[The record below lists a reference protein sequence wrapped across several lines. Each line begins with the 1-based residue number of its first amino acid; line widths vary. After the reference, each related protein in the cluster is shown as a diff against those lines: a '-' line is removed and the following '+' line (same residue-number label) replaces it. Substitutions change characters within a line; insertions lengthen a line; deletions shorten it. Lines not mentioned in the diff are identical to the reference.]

1 MYKSED
7 QQMKA
12 PAKVSSIS
20 ALHQFLGLTK
30 PSNPLISVFDFDDV
44 KLAPKTIL
52 SAVTTDFYVVA
63 LKKDCAG
70 GKCKYGQQ
78 YYDFDDGIMYF
89 IAPHQV
95 LQFEDVL
102 LNGVKGF
109 VLVVHPDFLHGY
121 PLASEIKDYGY
132 FSYAT
137 NEALHL
143 AVKEEKAIMQI
154 IENMDREITGNMDG
168 FTQDLLIANMDLLL
182 KYCDRFYNR
191 QFLTRKKANN
201 DLLTKLEDLLDAYF
215 RTERLAEKGIPTVQF
230 VAGELHLS
238 PNYLSDLLRVHTGQ
252 TTQQHIQNR
261 LIEKAKELLFATS
274 MSVSEIAYQLGFE
287 HSQSFH
293 RLFKNRTSVSPLE
306 FRHSFN
312 SGKS

>member
-1 MYKSED
+1 MYNPVN
-7 QQMKA
+7 QHMKA
-12 PAKVSSIS
+12 PEKIGSIS
-20 ALHQFLGLTK
+20 ALHQFLGLVK

-44 KLAPKTIL
+44 KLEPETIL

-70 GKCKYGQQ
+70 GKCKYGKE
-78 YYDFDDGIMYF
+78 YYDFDEGIMYF

-102 LNGVKGF
+102 LNAVKGF
-109 VLVVHPDFLHGY
+109 VLVVHPDFLHSY
-121 PLASEIKDYGY
+121 ALASEIKNYGY

-143 AVKEEKAIMQI
+143 SEKEEEAIIHI
-154 IENMDREITGNMDG
+154 IENLSSEISNNMDH
-168 FTQDLLIANMDLLL
+168 FTQDLLISNMDLLL

-191 QFLTRKKANN
+191 QFLTRKKVNTN
-201 DLLTKLEDLLDAYF
+201 LLAKLEVLLDAYF
-215 RTERLAEKGIPTVQF
+215 KSEKLAENGVPSVQL
-230 VAGELHLS
+230 VASELHLS
-238 PNYLSDLLRVHTGQ
+238 PNYLSDMLRIQTGQ

-261 LIEKAKELLFATS
+261 LIEKAKELLSSTS
-274 MSVSEIAYQLGFE
+274 MFVSEIAYQLGFE

-293 RLFKNRTSVSPLE
+293 RLFKNRTSVSPVE
-306 FRHSFN
+306 FRQSFN
-312 SGKS
+312 

>member
-1 MYKSED
+1 
-7 QQMKA
+7 MKT

-20 ALHQFLGLTK
+20 AMHQFLGLK
-30 PSNPLISVFDFDDV
+30 RPANPLISVFNFDEV
-44 KLAPKTIL
+44 KLEPETIL
-52 SAVTTDFYVVA
+52 SAVTTDFYVIA

-102 LNGVKGF
+102 LNSVRGF
-109 VLVVHPDFLHGY
+109 VLVVHQDFLHGY
-121 PLASEIKDYGY
+121 ALASQIREYGY
-132 FSYAT
+132 FSYTT

-143 AVKEEKAIMQI
+143 SEKEEKSIMDI
-154 IENMDREITGNMDG
+154 IHNIEQEIDANMDS
-168 FTQDLLIANMDLLL
+168 FTQDLLVSNLDLLL

-201 DLLTKLEDLLDAYF
+201 DLLSKLEALLDDYF
-215 RTERLAEKGIPTVQF
+215 KNDRQIVNGIPTVHF
-230 VAGELHLS
+230 VAEQLHLS
-238 PNYLSDLLRVHTGQ
+238 ANYLSDMLRVQTGQ

-261 LIEKAKELLFATS
+261 LIEKAKELLSATE
-274 MSVSEIAYQLGFE
+274 MSVSEIAYHLGFE
-287 HSQSFH
+287 HPQSFH

-306 FRHSFN
+306 FRASFN
-312 SGKS
+312 

>member
-1 MYKSED
+1 MYKSEHQD
-7 QQMKA
+7 MKA
-12 PAKVSSIS
+12 PEKVPSIS
-20 ALHQFLGLTK
+20 ALHQFLGLRK
-30 PSNPLISVFDFDDV
+30 PSNPLISVFNFDEV
-44 KLAPKTIL
+44 KLEPETIL

-78 YYDFDDGIMYF
+78 YYDFDEGIMYF

-109 VLVVHPDFLHGY
+109 VPVVHPDFFQGY
-121 PLASEIKDYGY
+121 PLASQIKDYGY
-132 FSYAT
+132 FAYAS

-143 AVKEEKAIMQI
+143 SEKEEKSIMDI
-154 IENMDREITGNMDG
+154 IQNVSGEIDANMDA
-168 FTQDLLIANMDLLL
+168 FTQGLLVSNIDLLL
-182 KYCDRFYNR
+182 KYCDRFYNH

-201 DLLTKLEDLLDAYF
+201 DMLTKLEALLDDYF
-215 RTERLAEKGIPTVQF
+215 KNEKLVVHGIPTVQY

-238 PNYLSDLLRVHTGQ
+238 PNYLSDLLRVQTGQ

-261 LIEKAKELLFATS
+261 VIEKAKELLSTTG
-274 MSVSEIAYQLGFE
+274 MSVSEIACHLGFE
-287 HSQSFH
+287 HPQSFH
-293 RLFKNRTSVSPLE
+293 RLFKNRTSVSPST
-306 FRHSFN
+306 FRTSFN
-312 SGKS
+312 